1 MGIDRTREED
11 TGMNFEIG
19 QRVRIIG
26 PTKYGYEVHIGKC
39 FVIGDKELHG
49 EYSTPG
55 CHHAWPAS
63 SLELVEP
70 EYVAD
75 EPPTAH
81 MLAAL
86 QRQCE
91 KNDARIDFVLKDRS
105 IAIDELES
113 RAVGRFEEIEKRLQ
127 ALEGKAPEAT
137 SAQEREDTDYKLYGV
152 ICKKPGLGVY
162 ELVKELGWSS
172 DKAYGSIRRL
182 MRDGWVMAVRDG
194 RSALKIMPVKWHEFL
209 TPEEIEEFKKGD
221 FA

>member
-1 MGIDRTREED
+1 MDQNEKSFR
-11 TGMNFEIG
+11 IG

-26 PTKYGYEVHIGKC
+26 PTAADTNIHTGKY
-39 FVIGDKELHG
+39 FVIEEAKGVQWKNGPFQYCVGYSKHG
-49 EYSTPG
+49 SI
-55 CHHAWPAS
+55 HAWPAS
-63 SLELVEP
+63 SLELAEP

-91 KNDARIDFVLKDRS
+91 KNDAR
-105 IAIDELES
+105 IDELES

-152 ICKKPGLGVY
+152 ICRKPGLGVY
-162 ELVKELGWSS
+162 DLAKELGWSS
-172 DKAYGSIRRL
+172 DKVYGSIRRL
-182 MRDGWVMAVRDG
+182 VRDGWIMAVRDG
-194 RSALKIMPVKWHEFL
+194 RSALKIMPVKWFDFL
-209 TPEEIEEFKKGD
+209 TPEEI
-221 FA
+221 

>member
-1 MGIDRTREED
+1 MDQNEKSFR
-11 TGMNFEIG
+11 IG

-26 PTKYGYEVHIGKC
+26 PTAADTNIHTGKY
-39 FVIGDKELHG
+39 FVIEEAKGVQWKNGPFQYCVGYSKHG
-49 EYSTPG
+49 SI
-55 CHHAWPAS
+55 HAWPAS
-63 SLELVEP
+63 SLELAEP
-70 EYVAD
+70 EYVTD

-81 MLAAL
+81 RLAAL
-86 QRQCE
+86 QYQCQ
-91 KNDARIDFVLKDRS
+91 KNDSK
-105 IAIDELES
+105 IDELES
-113 RAVGRFEEIEKRLQ
+113 RAVGRFKDIEKRLQ

-162 ELVKELGWSS
+162 ELAKELGWSS

-221 FA
+221 LA

>member
-1 MGIDRTREED
+1 MDQNEKSFR
-11 TGMNFEIG
+11 IG

-26 PTKYGYEVHIGKC
+26 PTAADTNIHTGKY
-39 FVIGDKELHG
+39 FVIEEAKGVQWKNGPFQYCVGYSKHG
-49 EYSTPG
+49 SI
-55 CHHAWPAS
+55 HAWPAS
-63 SLELVEP
+63 SLELAEP

-91 KNDARIDFVLKDRS
+91 KNDAR
-105 IAIDELES
+105 IDELES

-152 ICKKPGLGVY
+152 ICRKPGLGVY
-162 ELVKELGWSS
+162 DLAKELGWSS
-172 DKAYGSIRRL
+172 DKVYGSIRRL
-182 MRDGWVMAVRDG
+182 VRDGWIMAVRDG
-194 RSALKIMPVKWHEFL
+194 RSALKIMPVKWSDFL

-221 FA
+221 LGVE

>member
-1 MGIDRTREED
+1 MDKNEKIFK
-11 TGMNFEIG
+11 TG
-19 QRVRIIG
+19 QLVRIVG
-26 PTKYGYEVHIGKC
+26 PTAADTNIHTGKY
-39 FVIGDKELHG
+39 FVIEEAKGVQWKNGPFQYCVGYSKHG
-49 EYSTPG
+49 SI
-55 CHHAWPAS
+55 HAWPAS
-63 SLELVEP
+63 SLELAEP
-70 EYVAD
+70 EYVTD

-81 MLAAL
+81 RLAAL
-86 QRQCE
+86 QCQCQ
-91 KNDARIDFVLKDRS
+91 KNDSK
-105 IAIDELES
+105 IDELGS
-113 RAVGRFEEIEKRLQ
+113 RAGGRFKDIEKRLQ

-162 ELVKELGWSS
+162 ELAKELGWSS

-221 FA
+221 SGVE

>member
-1 MGIDRTREED
+1 
-11 TGMNFEIG
+11 MNFEIG
-19 QRVRIIG
+19 QRVRIVG
-26 PTKYGYEVHIGKC
+26 PTIFNEMHHIGKC
-39 FVIGDKELHG
+39 FVIGEKDDPGWSKTGMHKLCG
-49 EYSTPG
+49 YSKYN
-55 CHHAWPAS
+55 CRHIWPAA

-70 EYVAD
+70 EHVTD

-81 MLAAL
+81 RLAAL
-86 QRQCE
+86 QYQCQ
-91 KNDARIDFVLKDRS
+91 KNDSK
-105 IAIDELES
+105 IDELES
-113 RAVGRFEEIEKRLQ
+113 RAVGRFKDIEKRLQ

-162 ELVKELGWSS
+162 ELAKELGWSS

-221 FA
+221 LA

>member
-1 MGIDRTREED
+1 
-11 TGMNFEIG
+11 
-19 QRVRIIG
+19 
-26 PTKYGYEVHIGKC
+26 
-39 FVIGDKELHG
+39 
-49 EYSTPG
+49 
-55 CHHAWPAS
+55 
-63 SLELVEP
+63 
-70 EYVAD
+70 
-75 EPPTAH
+75 

-162 ELVKELGWSS
+162 ELAKELGWSS

-182 MRDGWVMAVRDG
+182 VRDGWVMAVRDG

-221 FA
+221 LA

>member
-137 SAQEREDTDYKLYGV
+137 SAQEREDADYKLYEEMARV
-152 ICKKPGLGVY
+152 P
-162 ELVKELGWSS
+162 
-172 DKAYGSIRRL
+172 DTRRD
-182 MRDGWVMAVRDG
+182 RRVQKRRFGG
-194 RSALKIMPVKWHEFL
+194 GI
-209 TPEEIEEFKKGD
+209 G
-221 FA
+221 

>member
-1 MGIDRTREED
+1 MDQNEKS
-11 TGMNFEIG
+11 FEIG
-19 QRVRIIG
+19 QKVRIIG
-26 PTKYGYEVHIGKC
+26 STEYGYEVYIGKC
-39 FVIGDKELHG
+39 FVIEEKDDPKWSVSG
-49 EYSTPG
+49 YSRHD
-55 CHHAWPAS
+55 CHYIWPAS

-81 MLAAL
+81 RLAAL
-86 QRQCE
+86 QWQCQ
-91 KNDARIDFVLKDRS
+91 KNDSK
-105 IAIDELES
+105 IDELGS
-113 RAVGRFEEIEKRLQ
+113 RAGGRFKDIEKRLQ

-162 ELVKELGWSS
+162 ELAKELGWSS

-221 FA
+221 LA

>member
-1 MGIDRTREED
+1 MDQNEKSFR
-11 TGMNFEIG
+11 IG

-26 PTKYGYEVHIGKC
+26 PTAADTNIHTGKY
-39 FVIGDKELHG
+39 FVIEEAKGVQWKNGPFQYCVGYSKHG
-49 EYSTPG
+49 SI
-55 CHHAWPAS
+55 HAWPAS
-63 SLELVEP
+63 SLELAEP

-91 KNDARIDFVLKDRS
+91 KNDAR
-105 IAIDELES
+105 IDELES

-152 ICKKPGLGVY
+152 ICRKPGLGVY
-162 ELVKELGWSS
+162 DLAKELGWSS
-172 DKAYGSIRRL
+172 DKVYGSIRRL
-182 MRDGWVMAVRDG
+182 VRDGWIMAVRDG
-194 RSALKIMPVKWHEFL
+194 RSALKIMPVKWSDFL

-221 FA
+221 SGVE